1 MRKSLS
7 RGDRAV
13 KWIETYCIIPSGP
26 EKGQH
31 ARLSVEQRATVRQ
44 IYDNPDGP
52 QAAPVTGNLAAYLAL
67 LHVCGPEALQ
77 RDCRPEVSTDVFT
90 VWGATGPDLR
100 EVLKR
105 DGDGVVCPELRTRYP
120 VAA

>member
-13 KWIETYCIIPSGP
+13 KWIESYCVVPGGL

-31 ARLSVEQRATVRQ
+31 VRLSSEQRATVRQ

-52 QAAPVTGNLAAYLAL
+52 QGAPVTGNLAAYLAL

-77 RDCRPEVSTDVFT
+77 RDYRPEVSTDVFT
-90 VWGATGPDLR
+90 VWGATGPGLC